1 MSLDIV
7 PADRD
12 KWYMRIAMKWF
23 IKKYSDGK
31 NSDIIHEEMRDC
43 GNPVIRFMLKTR
55 DRVISNVSETYQQ
68 QLITMFSDFGLWIMY
83 KDTAYRQI
91 FMWMMKEI
99 LDNKDTLLPMV
110 EKYYS
115 EPEDWYVNLWNKTKK
130 RTKEL
135 QESGELPIGML
146 SEAEK
151 YFVPS
156 EQKRKMLEELERER
170 KKKGLS

>member
-43 GNPVIRFMLKTR
+43 GNPIFRFIIKQRKKLT
-55 DRVISNVSETYQQ
+55 DRILEAYQVRMIEQ
-68 QLITMFSDFGLWIMY
+68 FSDFGLWIMY

-91 FMWMMKEI
+91 FVWFLKQI
-99 LDNKDTLLPMV
+99 LDNKEYLMPLVD
-110 EKYYS
+110 KYYV
-115 EPEDWYVNLWNKTKK
+115 DIDDMYVNLWSNTKK
-130 RTKEL
+130 KTREM
-135 QESGELPIGML
+135 QESGELPVGIL

-156 EQKRKMLEELERER
+156 EQKRHMLEELERER